1 MSTTE
6 EELQELYVWVD
17 QIQFSRPK
25 RNIARDFSDGVL
37 LVRIPTIFHHTH
49 FTLFAYYCSENLR
62 VSTLTLYFQAELLA
76 HFYPKLVEI
85 HNYSAANSFSQK
97 MYNWNT
103 LCSKVLKRLGVTLDP
118 SDVDRTCKVVPGAIE
133 NILRIVRK
141 KVEHDRAKQVN
152 QSPSA
157 PPSRSAAPAVHP
169 SNRQNIPSTAP
180 SSNQGVKGLTP
191 RFANA
196 SRAATA
202 NSPSRAPNHGVF
214 ASGDGDGS
222 PGKYQ
227 AFAAVQHFDHSDLA
241 MQREVDTEIL
251 VEKEQALQELR
262 ETNEILE
269 TKVKKLEQLL
279 RLKDSKIQALVA
291 KVQSLEAR

>member
-1 MSTTE
+1 MCT
-6 EELQELYVWVD
+6 
-17 QIQFSRPK
+17 
-25 RNIARDFSDGVL
+25 
-37 LVRIPTIFHHTH
+37 
-49 FTLFAYYCSENLR
+49 
-62 VSTLTLYFQAELLA
+62 
-76 HFYPKLVEI
+76 
-85 HNYSAANSFSQK
+85 
-97 MYNWNT
+97 
-103 LCSKVLKRLGVTLDP
+103 KVFKRLGITLDP
-118 SDVDRTCKVVPGAIE
+118 ADIDRTCKVVPGAIE

-141 KVEHDRAKQVN
+141 KVEHDRSKQVN
-152 QSPSA
+152 HSDLA
-157 PPSRSAAPAVHP
+157 PPPRSAALGAHP

-202 NSPSRAPNHGVF
+202 NSPSRAPNLSVF

-222 PGKYQ
+222 PGKHQ
-227 AFAAVQHFDHSDLA
+227 AYAIAQRFDHNDLA

>member
-1 MSTTE
+1 
-6 EELQELYVWVD
+6 L
-17 QIQFSRPK
+17 
-25 RNIARDFSDGVL
+25 
-37 LVRIPTIFHHTH
+37 
-49 FTLFAYYCSENLR
+49 
-62 VSTLTLYFQAELLA
+62 QAELLA

-103 LCSKVLKRLGVTLDP
+103 MCTKVLKRLGVTLDP
-118 SDVDRTCKVVPGAIE
+118 ADIDRTCKVVPGAIE
-133 NILRIVRK
+133 NILRTIRK

-152 QSPSA
+152 QSA
-157 PPSRSAAPAVHP
+157 LPPPPRTSVQP
-169 SNRQNIPSTAP
+169 SNRQNVPSTAP
-180 SSNQGVKGLTP
+180 SSNQGVKGFTP
-191 RFANA
+191 RFGNP
-196 SRAATA
+196 SRAVTA
-202 NSPSRAPNHGVF
+202 NSPSRAANHSIF
-214 ASGDGDGS
+214 SSGDGEGS

-227 AFAAVQHFDHSDLA
+227 ALARLQHFDHDDVA

>member
-1 MSTTE
+1 
-6 EELQELYVWVD
+6 
-17 QIQFSRPK
+17 
-25 RNIARDFSDGVL
+25 
-37 LVRIPTIFHHTH
+37 
-49 FTLFAYYCSENLR
+49 
-62 VSTLTLYFQAELLA
+62 
-76 HFYPKLVEI
+76 
-85 HNYSAANSFSQK
+85 

-103 LCSKVLKRLGVTLDP
+103 LCNKVLKRLGVTLDP
-118 SDVDRTCKVVPGAIE
+118 ADIDRTCKVVPGAIE

-152 QSPSA
+152 QSALA
-157 PPSRSAAPAVHP
+157 PPSRSAAAGVQP

-180 SSNQGVKGLTP
+180 SSNQGIKGSTP
-191 RFANA
+191 RFANQ
-196 SRAATA
+196 SRAVTA
-202 NSPSRAPNHGVF
+202 NSPLRAPNHSIF

-222 PGKYQ
+222 PGKYL
-227 AFAAVQHFDHSDLA
+227 AFAQANRSDQNDLA

>member
-1 MSTTE
+1 
-6 EELQELYVWVD
+6 
-17 QIQFSRPK
+17 
-25 RNIARDFSDGVL
+25 
-37 LVRIPTIFHHTH
+37 
-49 FTLFAYYCSENLR
+49 
-62 VSTLTLYFQAELLA
+62 LA

-103 LCSKVLKRLGVTLDP
+103 LCTKVLKRLGVTLDP
-118 SDVDRTCKVVPGAIE
+118 ADIDRTCKVVPGAIE

-152 QSPSA
+152 QSALA
-157 PPSRSAAPAVHP
+157 PPPRSAAAGVQS

-180 SSNQGVKGLTP
+180 SSNQGIKGLTP
-191 RFANA
+191 RFANQ

-202 NSPSRAPNHGVF
+202 NSPSRAPNHSIF

-227 AFAAVQHFDHSDLA
+227 AFAQANRFDQNDAA